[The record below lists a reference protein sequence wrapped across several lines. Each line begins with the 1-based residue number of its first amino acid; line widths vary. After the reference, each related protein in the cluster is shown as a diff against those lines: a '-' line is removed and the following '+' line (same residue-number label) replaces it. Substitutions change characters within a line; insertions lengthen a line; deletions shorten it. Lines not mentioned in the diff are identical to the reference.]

1 MSAPLSLTIERI
13 LNMPT
18 ATIKMTV
25 ATPPTGIVS
34 SQVSVVETLADGT
47 ALAPASYTFDYTVA
61 TPVLSQTFTAG
72 LGSTL
77 VATQV
82 DTNKAGFTSP
92 PTVNPPF
99 PVSNPAPA
107 APAPLTLEV
116 VGINP

>member
-1 MSAPLSLTIERI
+1 MSAPLAFTIERV
-13 LNMPT
+13 LNVPT

-25 ATPPTGIVS
+25 ATPPAGIAS

-47 ALAPASYTFDYTVA
+47 VLSPANYTFDYTVPA
-61 TPVLSQTFTAG
+61 PVLSQTFTSG

-82 DTNKAGFTSP
+82 DTNAGGFQSP

-99 PVSNPAPA
+99 VVANPQPP